1 MRRAA
6 RILALCAAQLLLPPD
21 APAQELD
28 TNCMGEVCVQ
38 PIQDGNSVSFDAIN
52 SSAAP
57 VTVTIRFTSLAN
69 LTPYPSLPPVHI
81 VQPRAYARV
90 AQFVAANP
98 AARWAFRYNWSW
110 VMGDASARHNDST
123 LYRMP
128 FGGHEPRPVTQG
140 NNGLYSHTGAHR
152 YAVDFGMPVGTP
164 ILAARGGLVVRVM
177 DGYTRAGI
185 SDEFLSKA
193 NAVLVLHDDRTMAT
207 YAHLDPGSGVREG
220 MHVRTGDVVG
230 FSGNTGYSTGPHLHF
245 EVWKIDSSGSLATL
259 PVRFYDRVR
268 GAVAPKT
275 RWSYQPGC
283 NPRWIPCQPNELPAE
298 LSPANPGQ
306 VTRSDDGTCRCPNGS
321 VITTHLPC
329 RMVCPR
335 R

>member
-1 MRRAA
+1 MRRAV
-6 RILALCAAQLLLPPD
+6 RLLALCSAALLLPS
-21 APAQELD
+21 AARARELD

-57 VTVTIRFTSLAN
+57 VTVNIRFTSLAN
-69 LTPYPSLPPVHI
+69 LVPYPSLPPMHVIPPH
-81 VQPRAYARV
+81 AYARV
-90 AQFVAANP
+90 AQFAVTNP
-98 AARWAFRYNWSW
+98 AVSWAFRYNWAW
-110 VMGDASARHNDST
+110 VIGDARARHNDST

-128 FGGHEPRPVTQG
+128 FGGHEPRRVTQG
-140 NNGLYSHTGAHR
+140 NNGLFSHRGAHR
-152 YAVDFGMPVGTP
+152 YAVDFGMPVGTA
-164 ILAARGGLVVRVM
+164 ILAARGGLVIRVT
-177 DGYTRAGI
+177 DGYSRAGI

-193 NAVLVLHDDRTMAT
+193 NAVLVLHDDRTIAT
-207 YAHLDPGSGVREG
+207 YAHLDAGSGVREG
-220 MHVRTGDVVG
+220 MRVRTGDVVG

-245 EVWKIDSSGSLATL
+245 EVWKTDSDGALKTL
-259 PVRFYDRVR
+259 PVRFYDRAR

-275 RWSYQPGC
+275 RWSYEPGC
-283 NPRWIPCQPNELPAE
+283 NPRWIPCLAGDLPDE
-298 LSPANPGQ
+298 VPPASSDH
-306 VTRSDDGTCRCPNGS
+306 VTRSEDGTCHCPNGS